1 MKFGVEKMAFIDTK
15 LMYSALPYIY
25 RGDSIRDFLAGNPL
39 PDDLLDDFEDFW
51 LRTSAE
57 VERANFEAE
66 KEGRTIQWDVPHEW

>member
-1 MKFGVEKMAFIDTK
+1 MAFIDTK

-25 RGDSIRDFLAGNPL
+25 RGASIRDFLKANPL

-66 KEGRTIQWDVPHEW
+66 KEGKKIQWDVPHEWAGGA